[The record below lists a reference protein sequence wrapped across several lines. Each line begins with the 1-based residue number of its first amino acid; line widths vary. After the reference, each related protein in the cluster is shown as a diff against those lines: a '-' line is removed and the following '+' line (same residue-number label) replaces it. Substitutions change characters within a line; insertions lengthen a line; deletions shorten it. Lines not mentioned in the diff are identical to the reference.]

1 MKPKPPQRLPKLPP
15 NYSQTTSK
23 PPLGGD
29 FWRPDA
35 IRIGAR
41 ARMASG
47 ETFGVKSLNRPA
59 KSAYLIALLPLGPPK
74 IAYLIALCYVE
85 VAKVL

>member
-15 NYSQTTSK
+15 NYSPTTSK

-59 KSAYLIALLPLGPPK
+59 KSAYLIALLPFGSPK
-74 IAYLIALCYVE
+74 IAYLIALCHFE